1 MSDNNGGGSAGF
13 FIAGLLVGA
22 AMGAVAALLFAPAP
36 GEETRELLSQKGI
49 ELKGKAKE
57 LSDVAKERA
66 ETLQAKSRIAMEE
79 KLARLEEAVDEGK
92 KTAAKTR
99 SELLSKLEKARS
111 TEA

>member
-13 FIAGLLVGA
+13 FLAGLLVGA
-22 AMGAVAALLFAPAP
+22 ALGAVAALLFAPAP

-57 LSDVAKERA
+57 LSDVAKEKA
-66 ETLQAKSRIAMEE
+66 EALEAKGRISMEE
-79 KLARLEEAVDEGK
+79 KLAKLEEAVEEGK
-92 KTAAKTR
+92 KTADKTR
-99 SELLSKLEKARS
+99 TELLSKLEKARS

>member
-22 AMGAVAALLFAPAP
+22 ALGAVAALLFAPAP

-57 LSDVAKERA
+57 LSDEAKERA
-66 ETLQAKSRIAMEE
+66 EALEAQSRIVMEE
-79 KLARLEEAVDEGK
+79 KRARLQEAVEEGK
-92 KTAAKTR
+92 KAAAKTKE
-99 SELLSKLEKARS
+99 ELLGKLEKARS
-111 TEA
+111 AEA

>member
-22 AMGAVAALLFAPAP
+22 ALGAVATLLFAPAP

-66 ETLQAKSRIAMEE
+66 ETMQAKGRITMEE
-79 KLARLEEAVDEGK
+79 QLAKLEEAVEEGK

-99 SELLSKLEKARS
+99 EELLGKLEKARS

>member
-111 TEA
+111 TES

>member
-13 FIAGLLVGA
+13 FLAGLLVGA
-22 AMGAVAALLFAPAP
+22 ALGAVAALLFAPAP

-57 LSDVAKERA
+57 LSDEAKERA
-66 ETLQAKSRIAMEE
+66 EALQAKSRIAMEE
-79 KLARLEEAVDEGK
+79 KLAKLEEAVDEGK

-99 SELLSKLEKARS
+99 TELLSKLEKARS

>member
-22 AMGAVAALLFAPAP
+22 ALGAVAALLFAPAP

-57 LSDVAKERA
+57 LSDEAKERA
-66 ETLQAKSRIAMEE
+66 EALQAQGRIAMEE
-79 KLARLEEAVDEGK
+79 KRARLQEAVEEGK
-92 KTAAKTR
+92 KAAAKTKE
-99 SELLSKLEKARS
+99 ELLGKLEKARS
-111 TEA
+111 AEA

>member
-22 AMGAVAALLFAPAP
+22 ALGAVAALLFAPAP

-57 LSDVAKERA
+57 LSDEAKERA
-66 ETLQAKSRIAMEE
+66 EALEAQSRIVMEE
-79 KLARLEEAVDEGK
+79 KRARLQEAVEEGK
-92 KTAAKTR
+92 KAAAKTKG
-99 SELLSKLEKARS
+99 ELLSKLEKARS